1 MTWIVTFV
9 LFMIQE
15 LDVQLL
21 YLPAA
26 SSLGSLL
33 IIAEMILD
41 FAQLMG
47 FSDIVFLTHKG
58 DANSDEQ
65 YVEMGVGSLSAVG
78 SILVDR
84 SSANNLLF
92 TSCCPSPAM

>member
-1 MTWIVTFV
+1 MFV

-21 YLPAA
+21 FLPAA

-41 FAQLMG
+41 VAQQMG
-47 FSDIVFLTHKG
+47 FSDIVVLTHEG
-58 DANSDEQ
+58 GANSDERQ
-65 YVEMGVGSLSAVG
+65 EVEMEL
-78 SILVDR
+78 DR
-84 SSANNLLF
+84 SAQLKCSSGQIL
-92 TSCCPSPAM
+92 SK